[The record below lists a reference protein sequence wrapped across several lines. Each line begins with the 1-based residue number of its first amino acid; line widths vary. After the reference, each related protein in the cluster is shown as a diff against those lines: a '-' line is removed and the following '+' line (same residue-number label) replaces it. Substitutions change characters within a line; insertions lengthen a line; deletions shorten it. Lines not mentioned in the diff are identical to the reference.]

1 MERVDEARSFIHLTN
16 TNEYKKKKKM
26 KMEVEIYRFQNLIA
40 KMCFISDLVHIID
53 SIHFLSF
60 HSLCVCCVRLDLNRI
75 YFEIEINIR
84 NGSLLRD

>member
-1 MERVDEARSFIHLTN
+1 
-16 TNEYKKKKKM
+16 
-26 KMEVEIYRFQNLIA
+26 MEVEIYRFQNLIA

-75 YFEIEINIR
+75 YSEIEINIR
-84 NGSLLRD
+84 NGSLLQAIRLSNRNTVEHIFRGGNCAFTLLPI